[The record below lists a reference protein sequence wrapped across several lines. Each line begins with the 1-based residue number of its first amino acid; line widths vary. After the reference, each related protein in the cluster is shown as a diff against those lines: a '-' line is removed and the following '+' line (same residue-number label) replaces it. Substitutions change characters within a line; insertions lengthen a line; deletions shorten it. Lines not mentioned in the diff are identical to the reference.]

1 MRRGVGLTSGEG
13 GNDSHDSLLD
23 VGNQGLDG
31 LQSRGEG
38 RDVNARQ
45 RGGEGAGDGS
55 GALGSLEGTSDALQ
69 ARDDGGDNADGGVTL
84 NSRDCK

>member
-1 MRRGVGLTSGEG
+1 MCTGIDMRRELGLTSGEG

-38 RDVNARQ
+38 
-45 RGGEGAGDGS
+45 
-55 GALGSLEGTSDALQ
+55 
-69 ARDDGGDNADGGVTL
+69 
-84 NSRDCK
+84 